1 MRRFITALAATAAL
15 ALTGTA
21 AATATAA
28 PTTHT
33 ATAPTVQTASL
44 PNPANA
50 ARSIKPCREED
61 GSGQREMCV
70 WSSRD
75 GRGDVIINIT
85 RKNGK
90 DDRTVVLIDRT
101 PNR

>member
-1 MRRFITALAATAAL
+1 MRRTLTALIAAATL
-15 ALTGTA
+15 LT
-21 AATATAA
+21 ATATATATPA
-28 PTTHT
+28 PTHT
-33 ATAPTVQTASL
+33 APAPTVQTASL

-61 GSGQREMCV
+61 GSGQKEMCV

-85 RKNGK
+85 RKGGK